1 MKKPPNSKYLN
12 WFSNVLLLKNL
23 NWFST
28 QVITIA
34 IKAIGIAMTTH
45 LKYITLWY
53 IIQNTY
59 IQPWLGIT
67 RTYIKVRN
75 YLVGNNRIRFS

>member
-1 MKKPPNSKYLN
+1 MEKPPHGKYLN
-12 WFSNVLLLKNL
+12 WFSNVLLIKNL

-45 LKYITLWY
+45 LKYELHCDI
-53 IIQNTY
+53 
-59 IQPWLGIT
+59 
-67 RTYIKVRN
+67 
-75 YLVGNNRIRFS
+75 